1 MDGFERICRDI
12 KEVKIQGARAVA
24 EAAVRALLIR
34 HDKKSVAKLISLRPT
49 EPCLQNAVNFV
60 LLNEN
65 IREGT
70 ANAIKILRSDDKIAE
85 IGAGLIKNGMTIFT
99 HCHSSAVVSI
109 MLKAKK
115 QGKKFRVFCTETRP
129 LFQGRITAGQL
140 AKAKIPVTM
149 FVDSAAKIAIKKA
162 DIVFFGSDAITQT
175 HVYNKIGSELFAI
188 IAAKYNVPVYIATT
202 SWKFDAKSIYGKE
215 PNIEERSPKEVWP
228 NAPKGVEISNFA
240 FEKIGINLIKGI
252 ISELGLLSRSSFV
265 RDIRKAY
272 PFMFN

>member
-1 MDGFERICRDI
+1 MDRFERICKEI

-24 EAAVRALLIR
+24 EAAVNALLIR
-34 HDKKSVAKLISLRPT
+34 HDGKSVAKLVGLRPT

-60 LLNEN
+60 LLHEN
-65 IREGT
+65 IKEGA
-70 ANAIKILRSDDKIAE
+70 ANALKILRSDGKIAKT
-85 IGAGLIKNGMTIFT
+85 GANLVKNGMTVFT
-99 HCHSSAVVSI
+99 HCHSSAVISI
-109 MLKAKK
+109 LLEAKK

-129 LFQGRITAGQL
+129 LFQGRITAAQL

-149 FVDSAAKIAIKKA
+149 FVDSAARIAMKKA
-162 DIVFFGSDAITQT
+162 DIAFFGSDAITQT

-188 IAAKYNVPVYIATT
+188 IASKYDVPVYIATG

-240 FEKIGINLIKGI
+240 FEKININLIEGI
-252 ISELGLLSRSSFV
+252 ITELGLLSKGSFV
-265 RDIRKAY
+265 GDIRKAY